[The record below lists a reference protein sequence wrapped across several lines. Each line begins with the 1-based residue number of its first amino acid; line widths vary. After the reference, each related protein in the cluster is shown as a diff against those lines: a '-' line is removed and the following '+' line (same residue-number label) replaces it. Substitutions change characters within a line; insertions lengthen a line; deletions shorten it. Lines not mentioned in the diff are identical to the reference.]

1 MQAVSHC
8 LVVER
13 IVLVVKRDDKN
24 RGSEQAPFIPFRR
37 TGIRIQ
43 LYTVGVDESSA
54 GGSRNTLA
62 TSRMF

>member
-13 IVLVVKRDDKN
+13 IVLVVKGEDN

-54 GGSRNTLA
+54 GGSHNTLA